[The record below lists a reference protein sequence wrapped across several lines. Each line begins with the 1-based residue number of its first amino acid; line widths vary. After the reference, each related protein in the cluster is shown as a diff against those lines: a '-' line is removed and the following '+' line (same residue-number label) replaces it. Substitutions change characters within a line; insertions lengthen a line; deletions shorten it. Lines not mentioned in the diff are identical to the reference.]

1 MIVKWLYWIG
11 DIVMENEN
19 KSLLVKKII
28 ILILTLVGFITT
40 VKLAIIYYNSN
51 FNPYALPSFCSVNEF
66 IDCDGIA
73 KTTES
78 QFFGVPLACWGLFL
92 YSFITMLLFAPKLK
106 NFKLL
111 RFLEVFKNP
120 LDYIASLGII
130 SFLISITLLCISLF
144 EIKKLC
150 ILCAFTYILNLLIA
164 LVALDYKN
172 GGVIKAFKTSVVD
185 MLDGLK
191 IKKYLVAFIIVM
203 LAAAGFLTYTSL
215 SYVFTPQ
222 VKANKEYNEF
232 VKSKHNKYA
241 VSGNILG
248 DSDAKVVIYAYT
260 DYRCNICRVYN
271 IMIHKAVKELKN
283 IRVVHRNLPLDTE
296 CNKYLRQ
303 PFHVGSCL
311 MARYAAAAEKQ
322 DKFWDINSLFFE
334 KQPNNEE
341 EILEIAKT
349 LNLDIEKLKRD
360 ANSEEIKQ
368 RIQSDIEEAT
378 SRGIAGTPSTV
389 IGSNVYVGIRQYD
402 EFKRMFTEAGAEKR

>member
-1 MIVKWLYWIG
+1 
-11 DIVMENEN
+11 MENEN

-28 ILILTLVGFITT
+28 ILILTLVGFVTT

-51 FNPYALPSFCSVNEF
+51 FNPYALPSFCTVNEF
-66 IDCDGIA
+66 IDCDGVA
-73 KTTES
+73 RTNES
-78 QFFGVPLACWGLFL
+78 QFFGVPLAYWGLFL

-130 SFLISITLLCISLF
+130 AFVISITLLCVSLF

-150 ILCAFTYILNLLIA
+150 VLCAFTYVLNLLIA

-172 GGVIKAFKTSVVD
+172 GGVVKAFKNSVVD
-185 MLDGLK
+185 LIDGLK
-191 IKKYLVAFIIVM
+191 IKKYMIAFIVVM

-222 VKANKEYNEF
+222 VKARNEF
-232 VKSKHNKYA
+232 KEFVETTHNKYA
-241 VSGNILG
+241 VSGNLLG
-248 DSDAKVVIYAYT
+248 ENDAKAVIYAYT
-260 DYRCNICRVYN
+260 DYRCNICRAYN

-283 IRVVHRNLPLDTE
+283 VRIVHRNLPLDME
-296 CNKYLRQ
+296 CNKYLKQ

-311 MARYAAAAEKQ
+311 MARYAMAAENQ
-322 DKFWDINSLFFE
+322 GKFWDINSIFFE
-334 KQPNNEE
+334 KQPNSEE
-341 EILEIAKT
+341 EILEIAKS
-349 LNLDIEKLKRD
+349 LDLDTEKLKRD
-360 ANSEEIKQ
+360 ANSEEVKQ

-378 SRGIAGTPSTV
+378 SRGINGTPATV
-389 IGSNVYVGIRQYD
+389 IGSNVHIGIRQYD
-402 EFKRMFTEAGAEKR
+402 ELKRMFIEAGAEKRGF

>member
-1 MIVKWLYWIG
+1 
-11 DIVMENEN
+11 MENEN
-19 KSLLVKKII
+19 KSFLVKKII

-73 KTTES
+73 KTNES
-78 QFFGVPLACWGLFL
+78 QFFGVPLAYWGLFL

-120 LDYIASLGII
+120 LEYIASLGII
-130 SFLISITLLCISLF
+130 SFAISVTLLCVSLF

-150 ILCAFTYILNLLIA
+150 VLCAFTYILNLLIA

-185 MLDGLK
+185 MIDGLK
-191 IKKYLVAFIIVM
+191 IKKYLVAFIVVM
-203 LAAAGFLTYTSL
+203 FAAAGFLTYTSL

-222 VKANKEYNEF
+222 VKANNEYKEF
-232 VKSKHNKYA
+232 VTAKHNKYA
-241 VSGNILG
+241 VSGNLLG

-283 IRVVHRNLPLDTE
+283 IRIVHRNLPLDTE
-296 CNKYLRQ
+296 CNKYLVQ
-303 PFHVGSCL
+303 PFHVGSCM

-322 DKFWDINSLFFE
+322 NKFWDINSLFFE
-334 KQPNNEE
+334 KQPNTEE
-341 EILEIAKT
+341 EILEIAKS
-349 LNLDIEKLKRD
+349 LNLDIEKLKKD
-360 ANSEEIKQ
+360 ANSEEVKQ
-368 RIQSDIEEAT
+368 RILSDIDEAT

-402 EFKRMFTEAGAEKR
+402 EFKRMFMEAGAEKR

>member
-1 MIVKWLYWIG
+1 
-11 DIVMENEN
+11 MENEN

-51 FNPYALPSFCSVNEF
+51 FNPYALPSFCTVNEF
-66 IDCDGIA
+66 IDCDGVA

-92 YSFITMLLFAPKLK
+92 YSFIIMLLFAPKLK
-106 NFKLL
+106 KFRLL

-130 SFLISITLLCISLF
+130 AFLVSITLLCVSLF

-172 GGVIKAFKTSVVD
+172 GGVVKAFKTSVVD
-185 MLDGLK
+185 MIDGLK
-191 IKKYLVAFIIVM
+191 IKKYLIAFIVVM

-222 VKANKEYNEF
+222 VKANKEYKEF
-232 VKSKHNKYA
+232 VTAKHNKYA
-241 VSGNILG
+241 VSGNLLG

-271 IMIHKAVKELKN
+271 IMIHKIVKDLKN
-283 IRVVHRNLPLDTE
+283 IRVVHRNLPLDME
-296 CNKYLRQ
+296 CNKYLQR
-303 PFHVGSCL
+303 PFHEGSCL

-322 DKFWDINSLFFE
+322 NKFWDINSLFFE

-341 EILEIAKT
+341 EILEIAKS
-349 LNLDIEKLKRD
+349 LNLDTEKLKKD

-368 RIQSDIEEAT
+368 QILSDIDEAT

-402 EFKRMFTEAGAEKR
+402 EFKRMFMEAGAEKR